1 MSEFANIKFTFT
13 CKKEPISGQPFEL
26 EFTRNDFKEVFDDDA
41 ESLFQ
46 YAALSLIN
54 STEDKEQKVKQ
65 SLKYQV
71 LCDHTAMVGVIKQKQ
86 SYAEVQEVS
95 ANMNQSKYA
104 QELLDAG
111 LALKQAYYVHNEDE
125 DDN

>member
-54 STEDKEQKVKQ
+54 STEDKEQKVK
-65 SLKYQV
+65 
-71 LCDHTAMVGVIKQKQ
+71 
-86 SYAEVQEVS
+86 
-95 ANMNQSKYA
+95 
-104 QELLDAG
+104 
-111 LALKQAYYVHNEDE
+111 
-125 DDN
+125 